1 MQEVPDPAVGFQRAL
16 LQVRTALE
24 QSLATTYAED
34 EAEISQQD
42 QSQCLHKRGKG
53 RSTRRRFGS
62 FLHTDAMDA
71 TTPNSRVS
79 TVTNATPP
87 QSTVEAAKSED
98 ENTALPPE
106 PVLPSPPTADKAKLL
121 EHLRGLR
128 QGMGTLPPELEQ
140 KLRDLEDKM
149 GGAEAKLNHGHLNK
163 MQKVQKQVTGITEK
177 IRKLDQDWQTF
188 VAQVEERFHK
198 HKGLFLETR
207 AKLVLTHRQKLEELA
222 TIKEEISRA
231 SQSLMNAQ
239 TTEELDVLDIE
250 DNALLESLQNAAMP
264 LEVMDE
270 YPDMDMDGDETEVP
284 TKSTVGPFRR
294 GAVATSPTKVAKEHL
309 KPKDNGKARPEAPKS
324 WPMELGM
331 R

>member
-1 MQEVPDPAVGFQRAL
+1 M
-16 LQVRTALE
+16 
-24 QSLATTYAED
+24 
-34 EAEISQQD
+34 
-42 QSQCLHKRGKG
+42 
-53 RSTRRRFGS
+53 
-62 FLHTDAMDA
+62 
-71 TTPNSRVS
+71 
-79 TVTNATPP
+79 TNTTPP
-87 QSTVEAAKSED
+87 QSTVETAKSKE

-106 PVLPSPPTADKAKLL
+106 PVLPSPPAADQAKLL

-149 GGAEAKLNHGHLNK
+149 GGADTKLNHGHLNK

-207 AKLVLTHRQKLEELA
+207 AKLVLAHRQKLDELA

-250 DNALLESLQNAAMP
+250 DKELMESLQSAAMP
-264 LEVMDE
+264 LEGLDD
-270 YPDMDMDGDETEVP
+270 YPDMDVEEGETEAP
-284 TKSTVGPFRR
+284 TRSTVGPFRR

-309 KPKDNGKARPEAPKS
+309 KPKENGKARPETPKS
-324 WPMELGM
+324 
-331 R
+331 